1 VSFFDNIAL
10 GFEVALTLNNLGFA
24 LLGCLVG
31 TLIGVLPGL
40 GPLATIA
47 ILMPITFYLT
57 PEAAIIMLAGIYYG
71 SQYGGSTTAILMNM
85 PGESSAVVTCLD
97 GYQMAKKGRGGAA
110 LTVAALGSFFAGCVA
125 TVFIALAA
133 PPLARLGIL
142 FGPADYFALMVF
154 GLTAAVVL
162 AQGSLLKAIAMVFAG
177 LLLGLVGTDVNSG
190 AMRFTFGAPQL
201 FDGLNFVAL
210 AMGLFGVSEIIDSL
224 IKGNRNPPTTA
235 TIDSLYPTRE
245 EFRAAAPA
253 SVRGTVLGSVL
264 GVLPGGGALL
274 SSFASYALEKRLARN
289 PAEFGRGAIQGVAG
303 PESANNAGAQTTFIP
318 MLTLGIPPNAI
329 LALLMGALMIHGI
342 QPGPGVVTQHPQLFW
357 GLVASMWV
365 ANAMLVIINLPL
377 VGIWVQLLRVPYRLL
392 FPVMLFFCAVG
403 AFIESGNVLN
413 VYLMAAFGV
422 LGYVMKQMEFEPA
435 PLILAFILGP
445 MMEEYFRRAM
455 LLSRGDPTT
464 FVSNPISLVLLLMT
478 VGLAVL
484 IVLPNFRKVREEA
497 FQE

>member
-1 VSFFDNIAL
+1 
-10 GFEVALTLNNLGFA
+10 
-24 LLGCLVG
+24 
-31 TLIGVLPGL
+31 
-40 GPLATIA
+40 
-47 ILMPITFYLT
+47 
-57 PEAAIIMLAGIYYG
+57 
-71 SQYGGSTTAILMNM
+71 M

-125 TVFIALAA
+125 TIFIALAA

>member
-1 VSFFDNIAL
+1 MSFFDNIAL

-125 TVFIALAA
+125 TIFIALAA

>member
-1 VSFFDNIAL
+1 MSFFDNIAL

-24 LLGCLVG
+24 LLGC
-31 TLIGVLPGL
+31 LIGVLPGL

>member
-1 VSFFDNIAL
+1 MSFFDNIAL

>member
-125 TVFIALAA
+125 TIFIALAA